1 MCLEH
6 SYRWKFL
13 KQLNFSFLIFI
24 SGTPEECL
32 TPLVSHP
39 LDDLKFIDSGL
50 GGQVRIHL
58 SIHGTHV
65 PQVGTESSF
74 P

>member
-1 MCLEH
+1 M
-6 SYRWKFL
+6 FT
-13 KQLNFSFLIFI
+13 

-65 PQVGTESSF
+65 PQIGAESSF
-74 P
+74 PQLKANFRFTLAVFFYESRN